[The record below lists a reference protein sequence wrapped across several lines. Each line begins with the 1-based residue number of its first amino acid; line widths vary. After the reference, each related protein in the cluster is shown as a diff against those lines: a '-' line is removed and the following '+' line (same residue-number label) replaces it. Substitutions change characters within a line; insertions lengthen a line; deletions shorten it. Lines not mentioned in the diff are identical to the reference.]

1 MGGNVF
7 KHEHD
12 VVRLGKDVYFQL
24 YHDIQDKLDKMSG
37 LEKCE
42 LVKAYNNK
50 SSFGDMDILCVG
62 EYTKDDVSK
71 AFGDVPISKNGPV
84 VSILYKQFQI
94 DLINVKQEDFEMS
107 KVYYSYNDLGNFMGR
122 VAHRMGFKYGH
133 DGLWLILRD
142 GDYVYAKIC
151 VSKSPE
157 DIFEFLGYDYDY
169 YLNGF
174 DELEDV
180 FEFAASTRFF
190 NPDMFL
196 DEYRNA
202 KSLVRDCKRES
213 YRLFKEYVIRNSQTV
228 PRFPYE
234 NMSEKGGCVVN
245 EPFLFTAYIHFDGLK
260 EKVENAKQKHIKRK
274 EYRRLFNGDIV
285 RNLTGLE
292 GKELG
297 MFMTNLKA
305 FYCLYGMSEEQIKK
319 TIMKHFLETIP

>member
-7 KHEHD
+7 KHNHD
-12 VVRLGKDVYFQL
+12 VVRLGKDVYFKM
-24 YHDIQDKLDKMSG
+24 YGDVRHKLERMSG

-71 AFGDVPISKNGPV
+71 AFGDVPVSKNGPV
-84 VSILYKQFQI
+84 ISILYKQFQI
-94 DLINVKQEDFEMS
+94 DLINVHQEDFEMS

-142 GDYVYAKIC
+142 VDYVYAKIC
-151 VSKSPE
+151 VSKSPR
-157 DIFEFLGYDYDY
+157 DIFEFLGYDYGY
-169 YLNGF
+169 YLLGF
-174 DELEDV
+174 VELEDV
-180 FEFAASTRFF
+180 FEFASSTRFF

-202 KSLVRDCKRES
+202 KSLVRDRKRES
-213 YRLFKEYVIRNSQTV
+213 YRLFKEYVVKNSQTV
-228 PRFPYE
+228 SRYPYE
-234 NMSEKGGCVVN
+234 NMSEKGGRVAKD
-245 EPFLFTAYIHFDGLK
+245 EFLFTAYIYFGGFK
-260 EKVENAKQKHIKRK
+260 EKVEKAKQEHQKRK
-274 EYRRLFNGDIV
+274 ELKNKFNGDIV
-285 RNLTGLE
+285 RNLTGLD

-297 MFMTNLKA
+297 MFIANLKDN
-305 FYCLYGMSEEQIKK
+305 YCFDDMTDEQIKN
-319 TIMKHFLETIP
+319 TIIKHFLETIP

>member
-7 KHEHD
+7 KHQHE
-12 VVRLGKDVYFQL
+12 VVRLDSNDYFELFYDV
-24 YHDIQDKLDKMSG
+24 HNKLESMFG

-62 EYTKDDVSK
+62 DYKTDDIIK
-71 AFGDVPISKNGPV
+71 AFGDVPVSKNGPV
-84 VSILYKQFQI
+84 ISFLYKKFQI
-94 DLINVKQEDFEMS
+94 DLINVSSEGFDIS

-142 GDYVYAKIC
+142 GEYVYAEIC
-151 VSKSPE
+151 VSKSPR

-169 YLNGF
+169 YLLGF

-180 FEFAASTRFF
+180 FEFASSTRFF
-190 NPDMFL
+190 SPDMFL

-202 KSLVRDCKRES
+202 KSLVRDRKRES

-228 PRFPYE
+228 SRYPYE
-234 NMSEKGGCVVN
+234 NMSEKGGRVVKD
-245 EPFLFTAYIHFDGLK
+245 EFLFTAYIYFGGLK
-260 EKVENAKQKHIKRK
+260 EKVEKAKQEHQKQK
-274 EYRRLFNGDIV
+274 ELKNKFNGDIV
-285 RNLTGLE
+285 RNLTGLD

-297 MFMTNLKA
+297 MFMVSLKEK
-305 FYCLYGMSEEQIKK
+305 YCFDDMTKEQIKN
-319 TIMKHFLETIP
+319 TIISACIFR